1 MGKYCKSFMLH
12 KCILAL
18 LAGLLTA
25 SMLQTNAKPAW
36 PGWRSVMAADG
47 TEMKVTLRGDEFS
60 HQYFSE
66 DGYPL
71 ENRGGVFYYCGVT
84 PQGDLIS
91 TDLAASAI
99 SARSDEAVRF
109 LSRIDRNAIDAALNV
124 RALNSPMRMSS
135 GDARSPH
142 GRAPR
147 LAQPYDKGPG
157 LFPDATFPAYGR
169 QKALVVLVEFSDVR
183 FTLSDPH
190 DYFSRML
197 GQRGFSDYGATG
209 CAEEYFEVCS
219 GGAFLPEFV
228 LAGPVTLSRPMKY
241 YGGNQGGTDAHAA
254 DMIVEACRLVDGEV
268 DFSEFDRDGDGFID
282 NVYVFYA
289 GQGEA
294 TCDDPDTVWPH
305 SWNITQA
312 FSAPQVFDGKQLDY
326 YACSNEWETASGKG
340 RPDGV
345 GTFIHEFSHVLGLP
359 DLYET
364 SYNSGSFTP
373 GTWSVLDYGPYN
385 NDGMTPPLYGAFE
398 RYALGWIK
406 PREVD
411 RPVNATLQPIGENAA
426 GIIRTGR
433 ENEFFLLE
441 NRQQTGWDTFIPGH
455 GMLVWHIDFDAT
467 TWTRNIVNNDPT
479 HQRVDIVEADNRL
492 TEWTRDGDCFP
503 GVSGISSFTSQ
514 TRPAMRTWSG
524 KEINFP
530 LYDIAETPDGNV
542 TFTVLDGSA
551 APLAPTI
558 ALEAENV
565 SADTFTALWEPVEGC
580 DHLLSVY
587 TTDGLNGADRVY
599 LEGYCDRNVG
609 EEGKFVVEGISENT
623 TYFYTVKVTN
633 GWETSVASDPVEV
646 YTGRRTLDYYR
657 PQVVGAEDVTSGE
670 FTAVWLPLEDCDN
683 YLLLVYLKENDEP
696 YADLCDFADGVKV
709 LPEGW
714 ESTSRSSYS
723 NASYSGEAIPALRL
737 GNQGDMLTT
746 PSYPDGA
753 SALSFWH
760 RGNGTGAGDMVK
772 VMASNGNAWVEA
784 QAFDIVTEKGGRICE
799 IEELPEGTVAVR
811 IVFERI
817 SQKGSLAIDDVKIA
831 HGMKYDLT
839 VMPEFADLPTG
850 NVTSCRVE
858 GLNPATEYAFSVR
871 GTDGQLISLESE
883 KVLFRTKE
891 VGGISGQL
899 VSANGLRV
907 NGMTVSAS
915 DGAWMVAHDT
925 AGREVANGFGKM
937 VLPGAGFYI
946 VSVPS
951 SGEVAK
957 IVIK

>member
-1 MGKYCKSFMLH
+1 MGKVCQRFIRRKGF
-12 KCILAL
+12 LAL
-18 LAGLLTA
+18 VAA
-25 SMLQTNAKPAW
+25 SLIISVQQTNAKPAW
-36 PGWRSVMAADG
+36 PGWRSVVAADG

-71 ENRGGVFYYCGVT
+71 ENRGGIFYYCDMT
-84 PQGDLIS
+84 PQGEMIG
-91 TDLAASAI
+91 TDIAASAL
-99 SARSDEAVRF
+99 SSRSDEAVRF
-109 LSRIDRNAIDAALNV
+109 LSRLDKGAIGKALNV
-124 RALNSPMRMSS
+124 RALNSPMRAASWN
-135 GDARSPH
+135 ARSAH
-142 GRAPR
+142 RSAPR
-147 LAQPYDKGPG
+147 NAQPYDKGPG

-197 GQRGFSDYGATG
+197 GQRGFPDYGATG
-209 CAEEYFEVCS
+209 CAEEYFEECS

-228 LAGPVTLSRPMKY
+228 LVGPVVLSRPMKY
-241 YGGNQGGTDAHAA
+241 YGGNQRGTDAHAA
-254 DMIVEACRLVDGEV
+254 DMIVEACQLVDGEV

-289 GQGEA
+289 GEGEA

-312 FSAPQVFDGKQLDY
+312 FSDPKMFDGKQLDY
-326 YACSNEWETASGKG
+326 YACSNEWETVNGKG

-411 RPVNATLQPIGENAA
+411 RPVSATLQPIGENAA
-426 GIIRTGR
+426 GIIRTGHD
-433 ENEFFLLE
+433 NEFFLLE
-441 NRQQTGWDTFIPGH
+441 NRQQTGWDKFIPGH
-455 GMLVWHIDFDAT
+455 GMLVWHIDYDAT
-467 TWTRNIVNNDPT
+467 AWTRNTVNNDPT
-479 HQRVDIVEADNRL
+479 HQHVDLVEADNRL

-503 GVSGISSFTSQ
+503 GASGIRSFTSQ

-524 KEINFP
+524 KDIDFP
-530 LYDIAETPDGNV
+530 LYDIAETQEGNI
-542 TFTVLDGSA
+542 TFTVLEGSA
-551 APLAPTI
+551 ETLAPTI
-558 ALEAENV
+558 VCEAQDV
-565 SADTFTALWEPVEGC
+565 DAGSFTAMWVPVEGC
-580 DHLLSVY
+580 EHLLSVY
-587 TTDGLNGADRVY
+587 TTDGLTDAEPVY
-599 LEGYCDRNVG
+599 LDGYRDRNVG
-609 EEGKFVVEGISENT
+609 AGGAFVVDGVSENT

-633 GWETSVASDPVEV
+633 GWETSVASTPVEV

-670 FTAVWLPLEDCDN
+670 FTAVWLPQEDCDN
-683 YLLLVYLKENDEP
+683 YLLSLYLKENDEP
-696 YADLCDFADGVKV
+696 YADVCDFADGVKV
-709 LPEGW
+709 LPQGW

-723 NASYSGEAIPALRL
+723 NASYSGEAIPALRF
-737 GNQGDMLTT
+737 GNRGDMLTT
-746 PSYPDGA
+746 PVYSDGA

-760 RGNGTGAGDMVK
+760 RGNGTVDGDKVK
-772 VMASNGNAWVEA
+772 VFASDGNAWTEA
-784 QAFDIVTEKGGRICE
+784 GSFSIVTEKGGRICE
-799 IEELPEGTVAVR
+799 IEELPEGTVAAR
-811 IVFERI
+811 IVFERV
-817 SQKGSLAIDDVKIA
+817 SDKGSLAIDDVRIS
-831 HGMKYDLT
+831 HGMKYTLT
-839 VMPEFADLPTG
+839 GIPEFADVLTG
-850 NVTSCRVE
+850 NVSSYRVE
-858 GLNPATEYAFSVR
+858 GLLPATEYAFSVR
-871 GTDGQLISLESE
+871 GTDGHLVSLESD
-883 KVLFRTKE
+883 KFIFRTKE
-891 VGGISGQL
+891 TDAVYAPVSPAHGLRVTGML
-899 VSANGLRV
+899 VSAP
-907 NGMTVSAS
+907 
-915 DGAWMVAHDT
+915 DGSLMVAHD
-925 AGREVANGFGKM
+925 ASGREVASGIGGM
-937 VLPGAGFYI
+937 ILPGAGFYI

-951 SGEVAK
+951 RGEVAK